1 MSASSG
7 PEISNNGLVLLYDI
21 ANTQKSWKGAPTT
34 NLLAGTN
41 VASWGGAGSAVTTAN
56 AAIAPDGTMTA
67 TKIVLGAYSGGDSIG
82 VAVTGV
88 IGQIYTHSAW
98 MRADTNVTA
107 GISIGR
113 VSGNPAVSQSVS
125 LTTTWKRF
133 SVSWTLDTNTGLYSN
148 YYGQNCTIY
157 VWMPQLEANSFATPL
172 VNGTRSNTQALLDAT
187 GNNTL
192 TASNLVYASTGTFS
206 FNGTSSKITTAT
218 LPYQFLTTGF
228 TLSIVLNYTQTT
240 TNDNVISWGG
250 SAFNITGY
258 AWELRI
264 RGAGAVEFSPG
275 IGPGGSGVPIRTSY
289 TPSAALN
296 GRVVFLDITYV
307 ANGMAS
313 IYENGILRATNNY
326 SGVGTN
332 AATNALTIGQG
343 TDTYFPG
350 TIHQVKLYNTVLTA
364 AEVQQNFNATRS
376 RYGV

>member
-7 PEISNNGLVLLYDI
+7 PEISNNGLVFLYDM
-21 ANTQKSWKGAPTT
+21 ANTQKSWKGATTT
-34 NLLAGTN
+34 NLLSNPTAEVNGTTSEFVQYADLAPIFN
-41 VASWGGAGSAVTTAN
+41 TYGTGVTYSLSLDLKARIPGSVLVYMQNGSASKYNLISSWVSATTEYQRFVFNGLTASIATPSET
-56 AAIAPDGTMTA
+56 AAILAF
-67 TKIVLGAYSGGDSIG
+67 YG
-82 VAVTGV
+82 VYGTGV
-88 IGQIYTHSAW
+88 ISSIK
-98 MRADTNVTA
+98 NVQVE
-107 GISIGR
+107 I
-113 VSGNPAVSQSVS
+113 
-125 LTTTWKRF
+125 
-133 SVSWTLDTNTGLYSN
+133 
-148 YYGQNCTIY
+148 
-157 VWMPQLEANSFATPL
+157 NSFATPF
-172 VNGTRSNTQALLDAT
+172 VNGTRSNTQALLDVT
-187 GNNTL
+187 GNNIL
-192 TASNLVYASTGTFS
+192 TASNLVYSSTGTFS

-264 RGAGAVEFSPG
+264 RGSGNVEFSPG
-275 IGPGGSGVPIRTSY
+275 IGPGGLGVPTRTSY
-289 TPSAALN
+289 TPSVALN

-326 SGVGTN
+326 SGVGTS

-364 AEVQQNFNATRS
+364 AEVQQNFNALRG
-376 RYGV
+376 RFGI